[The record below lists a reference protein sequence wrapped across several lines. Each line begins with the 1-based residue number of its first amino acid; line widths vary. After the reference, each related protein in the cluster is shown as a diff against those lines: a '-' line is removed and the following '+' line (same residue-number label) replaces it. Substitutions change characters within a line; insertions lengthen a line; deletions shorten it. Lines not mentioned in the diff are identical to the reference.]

1 MSDQVI
7 FLTHADVV
15 IDPEV
20 PVPDWGLNETG
31 HARHKAF
38 AQTADL
44 SAVTSVYASAEQK
57 AREGAAPIAKA
68 LDLPLHTRD
77 ALGENDRSAT
87 GFLPPEEFWPVVEAF
102 FAEPEVSTR
111 GWETAK
117 GAQNRILGAVKD
129 TIAEAPAGDIVIVS
143 HGGVS
148 NLLRCALLDHPIS
161 RAEDQPHPKGGC
173 WFTFPRSLNAAP
185 TDWRTI

>member
-1 MSDQVI
+1 MSGKVLFI
-7 FLTHADVV
+7 THADVE
-15 IDPEV
+15 IDPDV
-20 PVPDWGLNETG
+20 LVPDWGLNATG
-31 HARHKAF
+31 RARHADF
-38 AQTADL
+38 AQGADL
-44 SAVTSVYASAEQK
+44 WGVTSVYASTERK
-57 AREGAAPIAKA
+57 AREGAAPIAEK
-68 LDLPLHTRD
+68 LGLPLQTRE

-117 GAQNRILGAVKD
+117 GAQDRILSAVKEA
-129 TIAEAPAGDIVIVS
+129 IAEAAEGDIVIVS

-148 NLLRCALLDHPIS
+148 NLLRCALRGQPIS

-173 WFTFPRSLNAAP
+173 WFSFPRDMRAAP
-185 TDWRTI
+185 TDWNTI

>member
-1 MSDQVI
+1 MKGNVI

-15 IDPEV
+15 IDPAV

-31 HARHKAF
+31 HARHAAF
-38 AQTADL
+38 AETADL
-44 SAVTSVYASAEQK
+44 SGVTAVYASTEQK
-57 AREGAAPIAKA
+57 ARDGAAPIAAK
-68 LDLPLHTRD
+68 LGLPLQTREN
-77 ALGENDRSAT
+77 LGENDRSAT

-102 FAEPEVSTR
+102 FAEPETSTR

-117 GAQNRILGAVKD
+117 GAQDRILGAVKD
-129 TIAEAPAGDIVIVS
+129 AIAEAPEGDIVIVS

-148 NLLRCALLDHPIS
+148 NLLRCALLNLPIS

-173 WFTFPRSLNAAP
+173 WFSFPRSMDATP
-185 TDWRTI
+185 TDWTTI